1 MTTVLPIPVDRYL
14 VPAGAAPS
22 LPADAVQAHQVLV
35 RGLPATFSLDNELS
49 LALFVPTGD
58 AQLWRDA
65 DAGELIAAAS
75 EEGAPRGPDD
85 REDPVARPP
94 ARLVLLRGTAVLAEV
109 PLRAGLTGRLPDD
122 GSAGQLVEL
131 WILDYE
137 LHAGTL
143 RELGDFG
150 SFVDFAWRRIDRGTD
165 RFNLPAVDPR
175 VAERFSLQV
184 ESQLGDTP

>member
-14 VPAGAAPS
+14 VPADAAPS
-22 LPADAVQAHQVLV
+22 LPADAVQVHQPLL
-35 RGLPATFSLDNELS
+35 RGLPATFPLDNELG

-65 DAGELIAAAS
+65 DGSELIAAAS
-75 EEGAPRGPDD
+75 EETAPRGPDD
-85 REDPVARPP
+85 SEDPVARPP
-94 ARLVLLRGTAVLAEV
+94 ARLVLLRGTAVIAEV

-122 GSAGQLVEL
+122 GSASQLVEL

-165 RFNLPAVDPR
+165 QFNLPAVDPR
-175 VAERFSLQV
+175 VAERFSGRI
-184 ESQLGDTP
+184 ESELGDTP

>member
-1 MTTVLPIPVDRYL
+1 VTTILPIPVDRYL
-14 VPAGAAPS
+14 VPADAAPG
-22 LPADAVQAHQVLV
+22 LPADAVQVHQALL
-35 RGLPATFSLDNELS
+35 RGLPATFPLDNELS

-58 AQLWRDA
+58 ARLWRDA
-65 DAGELIAAAS
+65 DGGELIAAAS
-75 EEGAPRGPDD
+75 EERAPRGPDD
-85 REDPVARPP
+85 SEDPVARPP
-94 ARLVLLRGTAVLAEV
+94 ARLVVMRGTAILGEV

-122 GSAGQLVEL
+122 GSASQLVEL

-150 SFVDFAWRRIDRGTD
+150 SFVDFAWRRIDRGTAP
-165 RFNLPAVDPR
+165 FTLPAVDPR
-175 VAERFSLQV
+175 VAERFSRRV